1 MVKKDINQMLI
12 ESVVRRTLKNISASP
27 KRSLRNIIDLALNF
41 SSGTFPESISQSC
54 SIHAA
59 ESKKCLL

>member
-41 SSGTFPESISQSC
+41 SSDFPESISQSC